1 VGAGVADAVVAAMS
15 AAVTPTATAAPVVVG
30 VVSFGYRHLAGAPPR
45 ADLTVDVREQL
56 RDPHVDPGF
65 RMLTGRD
72 AAVVERVLTTPGA
85 AGLLEALVAAVVAV
99 APGAR
104 AAGRWVRVAIGCAG
118 GRHRSVVLADAL
130 AARVTRAGFGV
141 EVTHLHVRE
150 PVCADRAVTGAV
162 RGARS

>member
-1 VGAGVADAVVAAMS
+1 MS
-15 AAVTPTATAAPVVVG
+15 AAVTPTVTAASVVG
-30 VVSFGYRHLAGAPPR
+30 VVSFGYRHLAGAPPQ

-56 RDPHVDPGF
+56 RDPHVDPAF

-85 AGLLEALVAAVVAV
+85 AGLLEALVGAVVAV
-99 APGAR
+99 APGAW

-130 AARVTRAGFGV
+130 AARVTAAGWGV
-141 EVTHLHVRE
+141 EVAHLHVRE

>member
-1 VGAGVADAVVAAMS
+1 MTAA
-15 AAVTPTATAAPVVVG
+15 ATPTTAVVG
-30 VVSFGYRHLAGAPPR
+30 VTSFGYRHLPGAPPR

-56 RDPHVDPGF
+56 RDPHVDPAF
-65 RMLTGRD
+65 RMLTGHD
-72 AAVVERVLTTPGA
+72 AVIVERVLTTPGA

-104 AAGRWVRVAIGCAG
+104 AAGRRVRVAIGCAG

-150 PVCADRAVTGAV
+150 PVRADRAVTDGSGD
-162 RGARS
+162 R